1 MAGTYPSG
9 RLRPAHTVSRP
20 NRGSNAA
27 SGYNRQSPIYARRG
41 TKGSISGNHPSA
53 AGGYVDEDIHQQP
66 DNRNRSTTL
75 PQRAGQRTR
84 LFPTVKPYEEKGGHM
99 LWHHRWHT
107 NRNTSGY
114 TFRMRILIH
123 PHAHKHG
130 ITDDQIRVAYE
141 TGGSSAA
148 IRSQDR
154 DSDPPRWASIGFDAD
169 GRQIELVFVRLDA
182 TTILVFHA
190 NYATKTFRDQ
200 IRRGRI

>member
-1 MAGTYPSG
+1 
-9 RLRPAHTVSRP
+9 
-20 NRGSNAA
+20 
-27 SGYNRQSPIYARRG
+27 
-41 TKGSISGNHPSA
+41 
-53 AGGYVDEDIHQQP
+53 
-66 DNRNRSTTL
+66 
-75 PQRAGQRTR
+75 
-84 LFPTVKPYEEKGGHM
+84 M

-190 NYATKTFRDQ
+190 NYATKKFRDQ